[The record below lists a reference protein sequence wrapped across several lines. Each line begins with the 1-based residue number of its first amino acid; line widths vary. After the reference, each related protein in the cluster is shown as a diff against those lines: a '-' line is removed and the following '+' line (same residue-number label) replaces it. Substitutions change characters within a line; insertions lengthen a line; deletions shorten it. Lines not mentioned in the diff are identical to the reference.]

1 MLLLKKPRILDT
13 SNHSSSHAQMYAD
26 LFLFTPWVDEEAFL
40 GEARQSLEAC
50 KKLWYIGP
58 AALEIKQHLME
69 RIKQSLLLQNSF
81 HFVKETHV

>member
-40 GEARQSLEAC
+40 REARQSLEAC
-50 KKLWYIGP
+50 KKLWLDIGP

-69 RIKQSLLLQNSF
+69 RIKQYLLL
-81 HFVKETHV
+81 